1 MVAEKSPIISLR
13 GNRKLLYIVGAASFC
28 FFLITYIR
36 IPTPHKDAVL
46 SAISS
51 QSPLARPPAP
61 PPSPAKKHGSVLE
74 AASNRT
80 LGLDSIVFLNLPHR
94 HDRYDAMAIQSHLAG
109 IDVTRFAAV
118 DAADV
123 RTDQGMPPTE
133 KPGKLRDGE
142 KGCWRA
148 HANVWQHM
156 LERQIPAVLVLESD
170 AGWDVNLR
178 PIMGRLN
185 GGFRKLLQ
193 QDNPDVVFEDDPDD
207 PWLARSGVWDLLSLG
222 HCVDT
227 SRGNFVVYH
236 DPHAPS
242 SDFTW
247 GPVDGPLNQ
256 KRVVFRAKSIV
267 CTTGYL
273 VSLSGAA
280 RLLVRSSFNLDDPI
294 DVMMAIMTEVGQL
307 RTYAQQQR
315 IIAQWEY
322 IDGIGK
328 SGSNSDIKGNA
339 SHVDGTKKGWEHAKA
354 QMSTIQVRQE
364 WFKDVHFR
372 DFALGRAWQTVFG
385 DK

>member
-1 MVAEKSPIISLR
+1 MLAETR
-13 GNRKLLYIVGAASFC
+13 GNKRLLGVVGAASLC
-28 FFLITYIR
+28 LLLITYLS

-46 SAISS
+46 SAVSS
-51 QSPLARPPAP
+51 KASLMSRPKSQTE
-61 PPSPAKKHGSVLE
+61 PSKKHGSVLE

-94 HDRYDAMAIQSHLAG
+94 HDRYDAMAIQSHLSG
-109 IDVTRFAAV
+109 IDVTRFPAV
-118 DAADV
+118 DVADV
-123 RTDQGMPPTE
+123 QNDKGMPPTS
-133 KPGKLRDGE
+133 KPGELKDGE

-156 LERQIPAVLVLESD
+156 LERKIPAVLVLESD

-207 PWLARSGVWDLLSLG
+207 PWLARSGVWDILSLG
-222 HCVDT
+222 HCYDT
-227 SRGNFVVYH
+227 SRGNFVVYD

-242 SDFTW
+242 SDFKW
-247 GPVDGPLNQ
+247 GPVEEPLNQ

-280 RLLVRSSFNLDDPI
+280 RLLVRSSFDLDNPV
-294 DVMMAIMTEVGQL
+294 DVMMAIMTEVGEL
-307 RTYAQQQR
+307 RTYAQHQR

-322 IDGIGK
+322 IAGIGK
-328 SGSNSDIKGNA
+328 SGSNSDIRADAG
-339 SHVDGTKKGWEHAKA
+339 HVEGTKEGWEKAKA
-354 QMSTIQVRQE
+354 RKSTVELRQE
-364 WFKDVHFR
+364 WFADVHFR
-372 DFALGRAWQTVFG
+372 DFALGKAWRNVFG
-385 DK
+385 HE

>member
-1 MVAEKSPIISLR
+1 MFTDKSPNISLR
-13 GNRKLLYIVGAASFC
+13 GNKRLLCAVGAASLC
-28 FFLITYIR
+28 FLLITYLS
-36 IPTPHKDAVL
+36 IPTAHKDAVL

-51 QSPLARPPAP
+51 KASLTRRPTARP
-61 PPSPAKKHGSVLE
+61 SSNKKHGSVLE

-94 HDRYDAMAIQSHLAG
+94 HDRYDAMAIQAHLSG
-109 IDVTRFAAV
+109 IEVTRFPAV
-118 DAADV
+118 AAADV
-123 RTDQGMPPTE
+123 QNDQGMPPTQ
-133 KPGKLRDGE
+133 KPGKLKDGE

-156 LERQIPAVLVLESD
+156 LEKQIPAVLVLESD

-185 GGFRKLLQ
+185 GGFRRLLQ
-193 QDNPDVVFEDDPDD
+193 MDNPDVAFADDPDD

-222 HCVDT
+222 HCIDT
-227 SRGNFVVYH
+227 SRGNFVVYD

-247 GPVDGPLNQ
+247 GPVEEPLNQ

-273 VSLSGAA
+273 VSLTGAA
-280 RLLVRSSFNLDDPI
+280 RLLVRSSFNLDDPV

-315 IIAQWEY
+315 ILAQWEY

-339 SHVDGTKKGWEHAKA
+339 SHVDGTEEGWDHARA
-354 QMSTIQVRQE
+354 LMSTVQVKQK

-372 DFALGRAWQTVFG
+372 DFALGRAWQNVFG